1 MWFDIS
7 VIIDAVHG
15 SVIDGSSGSGYYSYP
30 HAEPDLRSMVLG
42 RMEDSVFSNSLSFS
56 IHKTGRA
63 DLGNSFLALLSG
75 PPSLLQCDFQEFS
88 HPKSSS
94 SSGKLPSNVS
104 SFSMNAVGSDI
115 PLISNRLLSEN
126 LSNQNLRNGADFG
139 PVFSSRAVVNSNG
152 SNSVLHD
159 LQGLDLTKA
168 VVSHIIP
175 CNEKVKDPSLNG
187 ECHVT
192 NPADTWKLSSGNV
205 QSSQNVPLEV
215 NSSSSK
221 QPSAFMSG
229 CPRVF
234 CLDKSGHLL
243 LSNTGL
249 LGIVCTCHYF
259 HMSVSKFCEHSGLCD
274 VNAGDVVHM
283 DSGETIAQWRKF
295 YFQKSRIRVP
305 EDQSE
310 WDWPEGLSVTG
321 GFVKSSVTLPNLCKS
336 SDLSHWFGSSGGL
349 VRSGQPLDHVLFP
362 KNHPEQNL
370 LIDALQNKRR
380 GNISD
385 VDNFLLK
392 SSIGSSCG
400 NLDAVV
406 DNQIMECPVSRGST
420 VQKFVSS
427 GLDNGRMSISA
438 CIDSVLKNGTSS
450 ISSTL
455 QNVRELGKDSDVS
468 RNINVKDNVIV
479 GRDAAS
485 SNIELRLGQPYQPS
499 RTSGNSIL
507 PVIGPQKF
515 DKLLDPPNVC
525 FRRQMIHNAANNTE
539 DYRQYRLCAAD
550 QFSYSTEK
558 EPSQLN
564 LGNHAIGSISAMNVR
579 LEKSKI
585 NAANSSVVL
594 PFSDFTTATEG
605 AHSKAN
611 VDMVNGDGH
620 MMTRALHHESHA
632 SECDQFTFCWNGGNG
647 LERQLNISQLD
658 SLRLMD
664 KGKGVGRVSD
674 VPCISKDT
682 LFGNLK
688 PVENSVLGGSSEP
701 CFSAVNNKS
710 CYSHLPFSVVPD
722 ASDSRN
728 LSGYVEKV
736 PCLGSSG
743 QGDHAV
749 LRSNFPLQGISMGLP
764 SASSAS
770 TLDKNPAFVRQEGF
784 GASPYLLDDNLRLLA
799 LRQIV
804 ELSKQQ
810 HALTSVINQEPGK
823 YGSSSHIHHPLVDAS
838 ISLERRH
845 GPNLTSKRDVSEASM
860 NFLQSAAALRGDD
873 KKNVASVTG
882 NLLHPE
888 GTDLLYQLSDDP
900 IQNERPSLRLG
911 RGDKNMS
918 RSSEHESFCQGVPY
932 TCYQGKCNCEAPKSY
947 SRNFESKVG
956 SSPSA
961 FKEQMGTGS
970 GEASMI
976 FNSKY
981 VNNQVLLKDLTTSLD
996 QNDKLSR
1003 QLHKN
1008 MVCHAFQWRD
1018 VPRKVKGVCDATVVD
1033 QSANVLDQIEHDG
1046 SQLGDASAKCF
1057 NKVMQIVDYLKDQ
1070 EKSNVSSGDSAPAV
1084 THASIEV
1091 NNIDFSTV
1099 DAWDTG
1105 YGSNHIVDEG
1115 SGIDRCWSSDD
1126 ALGSERSAE
1135 FLGSTFKA
1143 NSRKEGSSHIIN
1155 NQPSRS
1161 LLDELKIIDSL
1172 TWKKGRNQIH
1182 SGLAIHGKS
1191 TPKKSKTGLQ
1201 MGKRKRAIKLKML
1214 SESCSPAGPSVLP
1227 DDNPKYNITELPTC
1241 SSKNMQMLIPSGQG
1255 TSHASRACF
1264 IRPSSKHSLSCKR
1277 GAWEDDYQTE
1287 LFGDTDFCKKP
1298 EVSGRKKLRTDL
1310 TSDAFRQFCMQEP
1323 IHEVAEKTEKHKSVG
1338 CTGTSSSR
1346 QVNVSSRN
1354 ARPVVIGKYG
1364 EISSRKDVSKPAKLV
1379 SLSRILKTAR
1389 RCALPKNCKP
1399 QLTSMR
1405 ELKKTASTQI
1415 DLCYTK
1421 FIDLKDEGRNGSH
1434 DVTICDE
1441 LKWGTY
1447 IKETDEAWFS
1457 GDEKSAKKLPNLEK
1471 VRDDVGQKDH
1481 SILGSNV
1488 PAHSNLKCKEI
1499 RKRSIY
1505 ELTVEGQKSTT
1516 KTFPLKKV
1524 PKCTPEMKVQ
1534 KISKNTEESSRVLHR
1549 IYSSK
1554 SMQEHRCLP
1563 ISYSDAFCC
1572 VCGSSN
1578 QDDINCLLE
1587 CSQCL
1592 IRVHQACYGI
1602 SKVPKG
1608 RWYCRPCRTSSKDIV
1623 CVLCGYG
1630 GGAMTQA
1637 LRSRMIVKGILK
1649 AWNIGT
1655 VCRHR
1660 RIYSTESLQ
1669 NESNALHSSG
1679 SEHER
1684 NFYPVLQPV
1693 NIKSSAIDVRKMEI
1707 KKQLDV
1713 RQDSLCCVSNLKV
1726 HNSITAGVLDST
1738 VKQWVH
1744 MVCGLWTP
1752 GTRCPNVDT
1761 MTAFDVS
1768 GASRPKANVVCS
1780 MCNRPGGSCIQCRVV
1795 NCCIQF
1801 HPWCAH
1807 QKGLLQSEV
1816 EGADNENVGFYG
1828 RCVLH
1833 AACPITES
1841 SCDVINGEI
1850 GGHGENELTCAR
1862 TEGYKGRKHDDPL
1875 CDLYGKS
1882 KGKGG
1887 CLVPQEQLNAWIHIN
1902 TQKSTHGLPKLPN
1915 SDIEYDCRKEYAR
1928 YKLAKGWK
1936 RLVVYK
1942 SGIHALGLY
1951 TSRFISRSEMVVEYV
1966 GEIVGLRVADKRET
1980 EYQSGRKLQYKS
1992 ACYFFRIDKEHIIDA
2007 TRKGG
2012 IARFVNHSCLPN
2024 CVAKVISVRNE
2035 KKVVFFAERD
2045 IFPGEEITYD
2055 YHFNHEDE
2063 GKKIPCFCSSK
2074 NCRRYLN

>member
-1 MWFDIS
+1 MLFIWT
-7 VIIDAVHG
+7 VEK
-15 SVIDGSSGSGYYSYP
+15 P
-30 HAEPDLRSMVLG
+30 
-42 RMEDSVFSNSLSFS
+42 
-56 IHKTGRA
+56 
-63 DLGNSFLALLSG
+63 LLSG
-75 PPSLLQCDFQEFS
+75 
-88 HPKSSS
+88 
-94 SSGKLPSNVS
+94 VS
-104 SFSMNAVGSDI
+104 STF
-115 PLISNRLLSEN
+115 
-126 LSNQNLRNGADFG
+126 RNPG
-139 PVFSSRAVVNSNG
+139 
-152 SNSVLHD
+152 
-159 LQGLDLTKA
+159 
-168 VVSHIIP
+168 
-175 CNEKVKDPSLNG
+175 
-187 ECHVT
+187 
-192 NPADTWKLSSGNV
+192 
-205 QSSQNVPLEV
+205 
-215 NSSSSK
+215 
-221 QPSAFMSG
+221 
-229 CPRVF
+229 
-234 CLDKSGHLL
+234 
-243 LSNTGL
+243 
-249 LGIVCTCHYF
+249 
-259 HMSVSKFCEHSGLCD
+259 
-274 VNAGDVVHM
+274 
-283 DSGETIAQWRKF
+283 
-295 YFQKSRIRVP
+295 VP

-362 KNHPEQNL
+362 MNHPEQNL
-370 LIDALQNKRR
+370 LIDALQNKKQR
-380 GNISD
+380 NIPD

-392 SSIGSSCG
+392 SSIGSSCS

-406 DNQIMECPVSRGST
+406 DNQKMECPVSRRST

-427 GLDNGRMSISA
+427 GLDNGRQSISA
-438 CIDSVLKNGTSS
+438 CIDSVVKNGNSS

-468 RNINVKDNVIV
+468 RNKNKDNVIV

-515 DKLLDPPNVC
+515 DKLLDPPNMC
-525 FRRQMIHNAANNTE
+525 FRQQMIHNAANYTE
-539 DYRQYRLCAAD
+539 EDCRQYRLCAAD
-550 QFSYSTEK
+550 PFSYSPEK

-579 LEKSKI
+579 LEKSKV

-594 PFSDFTTATEG
+594 PFSDFTTASEG
-605 AHSKAN
+605 AHPKAN

-682 LFGNLK
+682 FFGNLK

-710 CYSHLPFSVVPD
+710 YYSRLPFTVLPD
-722 ASDSRN
+722 ASDFRN

-736 PCLGSSG
+736 PSLGSSG

-749 LRSNFPLQGISMGLP
+749 LRSNLPLQGISMGFPLV
-764 SASSAS
+764 SSTS
-770 TLDKNPAFVRQEGF
+770 TLDKNPAFMRQEGF

-799 LRQIV
+799 LRQIM

-810 HALTSVINQEPGK
+810 HALTSVINQEQGK
-823 YGSSSHIHHPLVDAS
+823 YGSSSHIHHSLVDAS
-838 ISLERRH
+838 TSPEQRH
-845 GPNLTSKRDVSEASM
+845 GPNLTSKQDVSEASM
-860 NFLQSAAALRGDD
+860 NFLQSAAALRMGDD
-873 KKNVASVTG
+873 KKKVASVTG
-882 NLLHPE
+882 NLLHPDR
-888 GTDLLYQLSDDP
+888 TDLPYQLSDDP
-900 IQNERPSLRLG
+900 IQNERPSLRFG

-918 RSSEHESFCQGVPY
+918 RSSEHESFCQRVPY
-932 TCYQGKCNCEAPKSY
+932 TCYQGKCNCEAPKNY
-947 SRNFESKVG
+947 SRNFDSKVG

-961 FKEQMGTGS
+961 FKEQMGTVS
-970 GEASMI
+970 SEASMI
-976 FNSKY
+976 LNSKY
-981 VNNQVLLKDLTTSLD
+981 ANDQVLLKDLTTSSD

-1018 VPRKVKGVCDATVVD
+1018 VPSKVKGVCDATVVD
-1033 QSANVLDQIEHDG
+1033 QSADVLNQIGHDG
-1046 SQLGDASAKCF
+1046 SQLGDTSAKCF

-1084 THASIEV
+1084 THASTEV
-1091 NNIDFSTV
+1091 NNIDLSTV

-1135 FLGSTFKA
+1135 FLGSSFNA

-1155 NQPSRS
+1155 NQPPRS

-1172 TWKKGRNQIH
+1172 TWKKGQNQIH

-1191 TPKKSKTGLQ
+1191 SSQKSKTGLQ

-1214 SESCSPAGPSVLP
+1214 SESCSPAGPSLLP
-1227 DDNPKYNITELPTC
+1227 DDNPKHNITELPTC
-1241 SSKNMQMLIPSGQG
+1241 LSKNMQMLIPSGQG
-1255 TSHASRACF
+1255 TSHSSGACF
-1264 IRPSSKHSLSCKR
+1264 IRPSSKHRLSCKR

-1310 TSDAFRQFCMQEP
+1310 TSDVFRQFWMQEP

-1346 QVNVSSRN
+1346 QVNVSYRN

-1364 EISSRKDVSKPAKLV
+1364 EISGRKDVSKPAKLV

-1421 FIDLKDEGRNGSH
+1421 FIDLKDEGLNGSH
-1434 DVTICDE
+1434 NVTICDK
-1441 LKWGTY
+1441 LKWDTS
-1447 IKETDEAWFS
+1447 IEETDKAWFS
-1457 GDEKSAKKLPNLEK
+1457 GDEKSANKSPNLEK
-1471 VRDDVGQKDH
+1471 VRDDVGQKDC

-1488 PAHSNLKCKEI
+1488 PAQLNLKCKEI

-1524 PKCTPEMKVQ
+1524 RKCTPEMKVQ
-1534 KISKNTEESSRVLHR
+1534 KISKNTEESSRALHR
-1549 IYSSK
+1549 IYSGK
-1554 SMQEHRCLP
+1554 SIQEHRCLP

-1587 CSQCL
+1587 CSRCL

-1602 SKVPKG
+1602 SKLPKG

-1637 LRSRMIVKGILK
+1637 LRSRTIVKGILK

-1655 VCRHR
+1655 VCRHG
-1660 RIYSTESLQ
+1660 RIYSAESLQ
-1669 NESNALHSSG
+1669 NESNAFHSSG
-1679 SEHER
+1679 SELER

-1693 NIKSSAIDVRKMEI
+1693 NIKSSAIDARKMEI

-1738 VKQWVH
+1738 IKQWVH

-1768 GASRPKANVVCS
+1768 GVSRPKANVVCS

-1807 QKGLLQSEV
+1807 QKGLLQSEI

-1833 AACPITES
+1833 AACPITVS

-1850 GGHGENELTCAR
+1850 GGLGENELTCAR
-1862 TEGYKGRKHDDPL
+1862 TEGYKGRKHDDAL

-1936 RLVVYK
+1936 HLVVYK

-1966 GEIVGLRVADKRET
+1966 GEIVGLRVADKREN

-2007 TRKGG
+2007 THKGG